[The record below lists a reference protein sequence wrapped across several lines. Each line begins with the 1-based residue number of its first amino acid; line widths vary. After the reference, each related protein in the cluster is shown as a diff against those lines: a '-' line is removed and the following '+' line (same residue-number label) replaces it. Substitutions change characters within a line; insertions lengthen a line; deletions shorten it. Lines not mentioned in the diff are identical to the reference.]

1 MCTIPLMVLD
11 GRGLSTTGNFIP
23 PRAISSAYPGTGFS
37 FIRIVNAHAD
47 KESAGLPPRAH
58 GAPECDLLA
67 QADSGHGESNDTLCS
82 GRRPGHQVPS
92 RVEPAE
98 CPSAAARPRLLHRG
112 AGTPRVPLR
121 SRACVTLRGVEAPL
135 EVASRS
141 RRQAVRSCAA
151 ALFLV
156 SKSMRGSRER
166 AVHHFETTSGTSS
179 ELPSRWGCA
188 GRLLQPFA
196 PILPTRQSGPTP
208 WTACNPARTQ
218 PRRALPRPNDV
229 CSIGMYYGPRSGSRS
244 WRLWW
249 SCGPASRRGTLL
261 GRGVHHGLPR
271 NHPAR
276 RLIADRKIAAV
287 GVVEDQR
294 RSRSLGLHHHPVGQG
309 HSDLLRLQQLPD
321 SGLIFDPRACRVP
334 EGIPLAA
341 VSRGEALLHGHL
353 RRIRESPIFADAAV
367 QPLRRGL
374 RRLQRQ
380 HLQTVR
386 VDVPPLL
393 LGRLRPFAHARAGG

>member
-98 CPSAAARPRLLHRG
+98 CPSAGPARR
-112 AGTPRVPLR
+112 
-121 SRACVTLRGVEAPL
+121 
-135 EVASRS
+135 ASRLGAAPALLS
-141 RRQAVRSCAA
+141 GAWKRRWRWPQEAAGMQAVRSCAA
-151 ALFLV
+151 AFFLV

-179 ELPSRWGCA
+179 ELQSRWGCA

-276 RLIADRKIAAV
+276 
-287 GVVEDQR
+287 
-294 RSRSLGLHHHPVGQG
+294 
-309 HSDLLRLQQLPD
+309 
-321 SGLIFDPRACRVP
+321 
-334 EGIPLAA
+334 
-341 VSRGEALLHGHL
+341 
-353 RRIRESPIFADAAV
+353 
-367 QPLRRGL
+367 
-374 RRLQRQ
+374 
-380 HLQTVR
+380 
-386 VDVPPLL
+386 
-393 LGRLRPFAHARAGG
+393 